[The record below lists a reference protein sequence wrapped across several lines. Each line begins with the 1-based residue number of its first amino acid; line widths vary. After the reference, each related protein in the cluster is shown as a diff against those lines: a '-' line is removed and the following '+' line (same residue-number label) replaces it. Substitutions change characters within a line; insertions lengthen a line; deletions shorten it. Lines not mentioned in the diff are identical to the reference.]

1 MGGRVEGRLE
11 RSSRTQTR
19 VSNVAPGEYPDTAQ
33 AMVTLEFHTG
43 NERRTL
49 RDVLR
54 LAELGATG
62 TSDTIATKFCTANK

>member
-49 RDVLR
+49 RRAKARRTRSNRDFRYYSNQVLH
-54 LAELGATG
+54 
-62 TSDTIATKFCTANK
+62 SQ